1 MAVAMGFRVA
11 RLANEAR
18 AGAPHATHAACRG
31 YRLCA
36 GGYRTVSA
44 AGGVMLSTIVDCG
57 SWSPPTVSG
66 NRVLVRVCSDPTEGG

>member
-1 MAVAMGFRVA
+1 MGFRVIWRA
-11 RLANEAR
+11 SEAR

-44 AGGVMLSTIVDCG
+44 AGGGDVVDDPSTAAPGRRLQAVDLKVDEQNVKTWG
-57 SWSPPTVSG
+57 AG
-66 NRVLVRVCSDPTEGG
+66 R